1 MPSPNSNPGN
11 PLGRTTTTKSKDFL
25 LLFHFPSLPF
35 MYSSLLLLSYYYY
48 YHHTTST
55 AAAAV
60 YRTAPLGVC
69 VFVYVLHTPP
79 ESVTRLH
86 CTSISNPSLAVTRAA
101 IYVYIC
107 VGRR

>member
-48 YHHTTST
+48 HRGCR
-55 AAAAV
+55 
-60 YRTAPLGVC
+60 YRIALHRWACVC
-69 VFVYVLHTPP
+69 LFTFYIHRP
-79 ESVTRLH
+79 
-86 CTSISNPSLAVTRAA
+86 NP
-101 IYVYIC
+101 
-107 VGRR
+107 